1 MSSIVAYEIDGDV
14 VCTRCL
20 EMYKARDPGAREHE
34 IVPMFSEELLPQD
47 RCLICKA
54 WLLEDASI

>member
-1 MSSIVAYEIDGDV
+1 MSIAAYEIDGDI

-20 EMYKARDPGAREHE
+20 ELYKAQEPSAKEHE
-34 IVPMFSEELLPQD
+34 VVPVFEAELLPQD

-54 WLLEDASI
+54 WLLEDSSI